1 MRDVGTRWHVGGE
14 ISLQSGKENR
24 AVDITELVKRHGD
37 EQMTFLL
44 VRELREAGDDRDKDI
59 SGIISRAR
67 ILLVE

>member
-14 ISLQSGKENR
+14 IFLQSGKENR